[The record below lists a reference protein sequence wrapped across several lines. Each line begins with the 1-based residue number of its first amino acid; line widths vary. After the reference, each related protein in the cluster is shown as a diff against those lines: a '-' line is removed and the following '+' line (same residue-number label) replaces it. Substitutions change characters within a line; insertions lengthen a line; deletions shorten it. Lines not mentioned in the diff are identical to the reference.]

1 MDTLNL
7 ASLVAED
14 RSALLHPLYH
24 PLDHA
29 TPHIWVKGQGA
40 VLTDA
45 DGREYIDGLS
55 CLWNV
60 NVGHGRRELAE
71 AAAEQMATLAYS
83 TNYVGSS
90 NVPAIKLAARLK
102 DRLSEPGR
110 HLFCQRW
117 RRGG

>member
-1 MDTLNL
+1 METWNL
-7 ASLVAED
+7 PSLVAQD
-14 RSALLHPLYH
+14 RNTLLHPLYH
-24 PLDHA
+24 PADHA
-29 TPHIWVKGQGA
+29 TPHIWVKGKGA

-60 NVGHGRRELAE
+60 NVGHGRQELAD

-90 NVPAIKLAARLK
+90 NVPPA
-102 DRLSEPGR
+102 STGR
-110 HLFCQRW
+110 
-117 RRGG
+117 RRASRPR